1 MWKLT
6 NLKHGTDRTEHP
18 SWPPSPPRL
27 PRLSPEFCCHLW
39 SPQRCFLHRLA
50 QDPEPTQKIG
60 ASNVY
65 RPIADVY
72 RDDVIPPYV
81 CGIDMEVLE
90 RDSLSL
96 TSKMAA
102 RAAGVTLGQMEAK
115 TVLQTC
121 LMWRLGRESRDNKM
135 STITSTHSGSSSM
148 AAKISGFISSWTLCC
163 VSVWTCAMAFSNLW
177 LDKQKHVV
185 DIR

>member
-1 MWKLT
+1 M
-6 NLKHGTDRTEHP
+6 
-18 SWPPSPPRL
+18 S
-27 PRLSPEFCCHLW
+27 
-39 SPQRCFLHRLA
+39 
-50 QDPEPTQKIG
+50 
-60 ASNVY
+60 
-65 RPIADVY
+65 
-72 RDDVIPPYV
+72 IPPYV

-121 LMWRLGRESRDNKM
+121 LMWRLGRESSDNKM

-148 AAKISGFISSWTLCC
+148 AAKISGFISS
-163 VSVWTCAMAFSNLW
+163 
-177 LDKQKHVV
+177 
-185 DIR
+185 

>member
-1 MWKLT
+1 
-6 NLKHGTDRTEHP
+6 
-18 SWPPSPPRL
+18 
-27 PRLSPEFCCHLW
+27 
-39 SPQRCFLHRLA
+39 
-50 QDPEPTQKIG
+50 
-60 ASNVY
+60 
-65 RPIADVY
+65 
-72 RDDVIPPYV
+72 
-81 CGIDMEVLE
+81 MEVLE

-148 AAKISGFISSWTLCC
+148 AAKISGFISS
-163 VSVWTCAMAFSNLW
+163 
-177 LDKQKHVV
+177 
-185 DIR
+185 